1 MLSMY
6 SAEAS
11 YTEHNWAQRNG
22 LKAGNMKNLARKLI
36 LISFPW
42 APLDHFI
49 PSPRVSLRSI
59 VMNIKEAST
68 EDRVENETPSQS
80 GMKLKKRL

>member
-1 MLSMY
+1 M
-6 SAEAS
+6 E
-11 YTEHNWAQRNG
+11 
-22 LKAGNMKNLARKLI
+22 NLARKLI

-68 EDRVENETPSQS
+68 EDRVENETPS
-80 GMKLKKRL
+80 